1 MARLVWTDRSV
12 RFFDAGQPEE
22 VTAAEVSFGQTKAAA
37 KIIIRRVIRGQGM
50 QPGVIEEDEVI
61 IDKEKGKPAKA
72 KRVSKGATASDR
84 SARP

>member
-12 RFFDAGQPEE
+12 QFFDTGQPEE
-22 VTAAEVSFGQTKAAA
+22 VTIAEISFGRTKAAA
-37 KIIIRRVIRGQGM
+37 KITVRRVKKGQGG
-50 QPGVIEEDEVI
+50 QPDVIEEDEVR